1 MSLTEESTLLR
12 ILIGEAD
19 EVHGRPLYKAIVTKA
34 RELHMAGA
42 TVLRG
47 PLGFGRSSMLH
58 TEKILRLS
66 QDLPMVIE
74 IVDADEKIG
83 EQDSSRFSITTDFAL
98 NQLHAQWTTQRAV
111 SLRRRHCTSSSPGES
126 VFGRLP
132 RAPKSAPC
140 RSP

>member
-1 MSLTEESTLLR
+1 VIASEHRTGLVMSLPEESTLLR
-12 ILIGEAD
+12 IFIGEAD
-19 EVHGRPLYKAIVTKA
+19 EVHGRPLYKAIVTRA

-66 QDLPMVIE
+66 QDLPVVIE

-83 EQDSSRFSITTDFAL
+83 AFISELMALTKSCLITTE
-98 NQLHAQWTTQRAV
+98 RV
-111 SLRRRHCTSSSPGES
+111 RIIRYGE
-126 VFGRLP
+126 GD
-132 RAPKSAPC
+132 
-140 RSP
+140 